1 MLFMLYSLS
10 LRGRYL
16 CVGLPMFSRDFL
28 MHAYGADCMQ
38 EYGKVVILGKS
49 VEEEAYSTKSVPW
62 KSTGW
67 LHKRMRVQD
76 MEAIVEALSPT
87 TAQVSQT

>member
-1 MLFMLYSLS
+1 
-10 LRGRYL
+10 
-16 CVGLPMFSRDFL
+16 

-49 VEEEAYSTKSVPW
+49 VEEESYSAKSVPW

-87 TAQVSQT
+87 TAQVSEQVTNLYHNKYYAWGGSLLDL